1 MALIRPI
8 KSGRLPARRRS
19 RAFLQA
25 LSLALSLAMA
35 ACQES
40 GGSGDVTPQLS
51 PTATETP
58 LGQVLR
64 IDGQTVLMVVVPDD
78 EGEAL
83 YASTSAGLFVR
94 ESGQWVPTGSDH
106 DERIL
111 LVDSRQPERIF
122 RGAHPSC
129 AAAGDPSVAEPIGLE
144 LSWDSGRTWLQL
156 PQGRNVQP
164 LVLDPD
170 LPEVVYGSDC
180 RLAISTT
187 SGHTWTHYDPLP
199 GYSITA
205 AAMYHERLLVLAVS
219 AGGGSRLASID
230 VSDPTAPEYGET
242 LLELADATSL
252 DVQEGRI
259 VVAGGDMVYLSDDG
273 GASWAD
279 SRVEL
284 PEAARSVFIPLQR
297 QSADQVTEAL
307 RVLVV
312 RIAPNDKH
320 RIYAGTTAGL
330 HLSQDDGVTWVGYD
344 AIPPA
349 ASIFDIQFAL
359 HDADLYVTTDAGVTI
374 VPAP

>member
-1 MALIRPI
+1 MRPI
-8 KSGRLPARRRS
+8 RSGRSPGRRRP
-19 RAFLQA
+19 RTFLQA
-25 LSLALSLAMA
+25 LSLALSLAA
-35 ACQES
+35 VACQES
-40 GGSGDVTPQLS
+40 ASSGDATPLLS
-51 PTATETP
+51 PTATQTP
-58 LGQVLR
+58 LGQVLQ
-64 IDGQTVLMVVVPDD
+64 IDGQTVRMVVVPDD

-94 ESGQWVPTGSDH
+94 ESGQWVSTGSRH

-111 LVDSRQPERIF
+111 LVDSRQPERVF
-122 RGAHPSC
+122 RGGHPPC
-129 AAAGDPSVAEPIGLE
+129 AAGDSAVAEPIGLE

-199 GYSITA
+199 GYSISA
-205 AAMYHERLLVLAVS
+205 AAMYHGRLLVLAS
-219 AGGGSRLASID
+219 TAAGRSRLASID
-230 VSDPTAPEYGET
+230 VSDPTAPEHGET
-242 LLELADATSL
+242 LLELSDAASL
-252 DVQEGRI
+252 DVREGRI

-284 PEAARSVFIPLQR
+284 TEAGRSTFISLQR
-297 QSADQVTEAL
+297 RLVNQPAVDL
-307 RVLVV
+307 RILVV

-330 HLSQDDGVTWVGYD
+330 HLSQDDGVTWVRYD

-349 ASIFDIQFAL
+349 ASILDVQFAL
-359 HDADLYVTTDAGVTI
+359 HDADLYVTSDAGVTV